1 MKSQPTIHSFL
12 QCASIGTEFFLMTNP
27 IATPTGLY
35 KAGPAGVGGEYQ
47 TLDSINQHIFL
58 LNQEHV
64 VYGLQFAAPATVPT
78 NNEGTRDSIIIDIVL
93 DGNDAHTIHD
103 PHQTYAFLYST
114 DYPSQQ
120 NGTWYG
126 FFRVPNNNPSLIAP
140 GPHQVTVK
148 VAPRAPPLAGT
159 SSANQI
165 LPPRNFSP
173 AAGGVSKTFVYWI
186 TDGPIQ

>member
-1 MKSQPTIHSFL
+1 M
-12 QCASIGTEFFLMTNP
+12 TELLEYFLMTNP

-47 TLDSINQHIFL
+47 TLDSINQRIFM
-58 LNQEHV
+58 LNQERV
-64 VYGLQFAAPATVPT
+64 VYGLQFAAPATVPV
-78 NNEGTRDSIIIDIVL
+78 NNEGIKDSVIIDIVL
-93 DGNDAHTIHD
+93 DGDDAHTIHD
-103 PHQTYAFLYST
+103 PHQSYSFLFST
-114 DYPSQQ
+114 DYPAQQ
-120 NGTWYG
+120 NGTWFG

-159 SSANQI
+159 SSANQV

-173 AAGGVSKTFVYWI
+173 AAGGVSKTFVYFI
-186 TDGPIQ
+186 EPIANTPSQMSV

>member
-35 KAGPAGVGGEYQ
+35 KASPAGVGGEYQ

-120 NGTWYG
+120 NGTWY
-126 FFRVPNNNPSLIAP
+126 RLLP
-140 GPHQVTVK
+140 GTQ
-148 VAPRAPPLAGT
+148 
-159 SSANQI
+159 
-165 LPPRNFSP
+165 
-173 AAGGVSKTFVYWI
+173 
-186 TDGPIQ
+186 